1 MPRSRNSA
9 SNSVVGSQPKD
20 IIRAAKII
28 DGEGFLKEKVEF
40 CARLLLVHRGL
51 FCQLMANNNQNIL
64 REILEFAR
72 HERGFELLQRYAEHV
87 LPIRVSLI
95 DDKIRIITIQDA
107 RGGSKEKVSYEIF
120 RAITRSF
127 VVTDRTIIEL
137 KLAVSKTFSG
147 DWQVALEKYLRWPTT
162 DAPESLRKIIA
173 SGWLET
179 GLLRYYGYRVGE
191 GGIPERDR
199 RDKLE
204 GVINAKLSAKIFDGD
219 YMGQWGDAGSF
230 KRLMKLANTIAAMC
244 RNAKRS
250 PFDYKKAISEWEADL
265 AYLKEVHYE
274 RALNLEMIQ
283 WPQTG

>member
-9 SNSVVGSQPKD
+9 NNSAMEAHPKD

-28 DGEGFLKEKVEF
+28 DGEGFLKGKIEL
-40 CARLLLVHRGL
+40 CGRLFFAHRKLL
-51 FCQLMANNNQNIL
+51 CQFLENNNQNII
-64 REILEFAR
+64 REVLEFAR
-72 HERGFELLQRYAEHV
+72 HERDFDVLQKYAEHL
-87 LPIRVSLI
+87 LPIKISLI
-95 DDKIRIITIQDA
+95 DGQIKVRLVQDA

-120 RAITRSF
+120 RAIDRNL
-127 VVTDRTIIEL
+127 VVTDRTITEL
-137 KLAVSKTFSG
+137 RLAVSKIFSG

-162 DAPESLRKIIA
+162 DAPESLHKIIA

-179 GLLRYYGYRVGE
+179 GLLRHYGYRVGE

-204 GVINAKLSAKIFDGD
+204 GVINAKLNAKIFDGN
-219 YMGQWGDAGSF
+219 YMDQWGDAGSF

-265 AYLKEVHYE
+265 AYLKESHYE
-274 RALNLEMIQ
+274 RALNLEMIR